1 MLVENRILPRWRE
14 VLVRGRLQPRA
25 ERGTAACRAGTG
37 RQIAGGRRM
46 ALPVRIWITV
56 GRRVPVATS
65 AVTARWCLDHSI
77 RCSHLHVGRCLGWG
91 VRTNLGKP
99 RSRRGGRRGTRAGGR
114 VGVVVQLATGR
125 GREETA
131 VPRGGAR
138 VRRCGGCRRAHR
150 RRGRKRERAQV
161 ASASGAASAP

>member
-1 MLVENRILPRWRE
+1 MLVQNRILGRGRV

-25 ERGTAACRAGTG
+25 ERGAAACRAGTG

-56 GRRVPVATS
+56 AGRVPVPVPG
-65 AVTARWCLDHSI
+65 AVTGRWCLDHSI

-99 RSRRGGRRGTRAGGR
+99 RSRRGGRRGTRAGRR
-114 VGVVVQLATGR
+114 VRVVVELA
-125 GREETA
+125 A
-131 VPRGGAR
+131 
-138 VRRCGGCRRAHR
+138 
-150 RRGRKRERAQV
+150 
-161 ASASGAASAP
+161 